1 MGLHEVLARAR
12 PKNSE
17 NANHVNK
24 CGKVVISLIALA
36 VLAAVFWGIVRSR
49 EPRYQGKPLSTW
61 LRVLESGIEDK
72 DEGRMIEARQAIT
85 VMGTNTLP
93 YLIKKLGARDPVWKT
108 ALVDLLDQQ
117 SVVDW
122 RPRMAWQERSPVLE
136 AFEILGETAAPA
148 IPQLTALLTQPHA
161 APAAAVALAD
171 IGPPALPALMEA
183 LTNRNVYGRDIIL
196 LGLAL
201 MPGDKR
207 PCLPVLLDSLRDPD
221 SSVRSAAVVVHG
233 ILQMEEDTVVPA
245 LVPLMRDPNL
255 MVRQQTAMV
264 LGGFARRPELVVPAL
279 APGLDD
285 PDGMVRHASLVALA
299 VFGPDAREA
308 LPALQKAADSSDENF
323 RARARQIIHRLQCE
337 MWNGGIIRGPK
348 ATRTLALVF
357 TGHEFAEGGE
367 TILDALQRHQA
378 RASFFLTGD
387 FLTNENFDPLLWRMF
402 NENHLL
408 GPHSDKHLLYCS
420 WEKERETL
428 VTEEQFWTDV
438 RNNREKVQRA
448 ADRLDER
455 PDLKRLP
462 PLPPHQLEVFRQRY
476 GSRAATNHSPAPPQS
491 AAPAGSSTNA
501 AMIES
506 SGKPGAARDDLR
518 PPVRRIHSES
528 EFRYFLPAYE
538 HYNRQIAGWTAQMG
552 MTLINFTPGTRS
564 NADYT
569 GEADRN
575 FVPSQVIFDSILKKE
590 REDPHGLNGFIL
602 LLHLGAGPG
611 RTDKFHHRFGELL
624 DVLAAKGY
632 QFVRVDELLEPK
644 ETQ

>member
-1 MGLHEVLARAR
+1 M
-12 PKNSE
+12 
-17 NANHVNK
+17 NK

-61 LRVLESGIEDK
+61 LRVLESGIEDQ

-85 VMGTNTLP
+85 AMGTNALP
-93 YLIKKLGARDPVWKT
+93 CLIKKLGTRDPVWKT
-108 ALVDLLDQQ
+108 ALGDLLDKQ

-122 RPRMAWQERSPVLE
+122 RPRMAELE
-136 AFEILGETAAPA
+136 QYAASQAFEILGETAAPA
-148 IPQLTALLTQPHA
+148 IPQLAALLPQPHA
-161 APAAAVALAD
+161 APVAVMALAN
-171 IGPPALPALMEA
+171 IGPPALPVLREA
-183 LTNRNVYGRDIIL
+183 LTNRNIYGRECIPFA
-196 LGLAL
+196 LGHIA
-201 MPGDKR
+201 GDKR
-207 PCLPVLLDSLRDPD
+207 PHLPVLLDSLRDPD
-221 SSVRSAAVVVHG
+221 PSVRSAAVQVLG

-245 LVPLMRDPNL
+245 LVPLIRDPDL
-255 MVRQQTAMV
+255 LVRRQTARA
-264 LGGFARRPELVVPAL
+264 LGRFPRRPELVVPAL

-285 PDGMVRHASLVALA
+285 PNWSVRHLSLVALA
-299 VFGPDAREA
+299 AFGPDAREA
-308 LPALQKAADSSDENF
+308 LPALQRAADSSDENT
-323 RARARQIIHRLQCE
+323 RARARRIIHRLQCE
-337 MWNGGIIRGPK
+337 VWNGGIIRGPK

-367 TILDALQRHQA
+367 TILDALQRHQG

-387 FLTNENFDPLLWRMF
+387 FLNNENFDPLLRRMF

-428 VTEEQFWTDV
+428 VTQEQFMTDV
-438 RNNREKVQRA
+438 RNNREKIRSA

-455 PDLKRLP
+455 PDPEWP
-462 PLPPHQLEVFRQRY
+462 PLLPHELEAFRQRY
-476 GSRAATNHSPAPPQS
+476 GFRAATNHPPAPPQS
-491 AAPAGSSTNA
+491 AAPAGLSTNA
-501 AMIES
+501 AMIEP
-506 SGKPGAARDDLR
+506 SGKPGAARDDLQ
-518 PPVRRIHSES
+518 PPIFRRMHSES
-528 EFRYFLPAYE
+528 EFHYFLPAYE
-538 HYNRQIAGWTAQMG
+538 HYNREIANWTAQLG

-575 FVPSQVIFDSILKKE
+575 FVSSQVIFDSILKKE